1 MGHLVCFFFYQG
13 RKSSPGTLLENSSQI
28 SLVCVLGLRLTATS
42 VTGRKGSE
50 SWDWLGPPAVIS
62 WDQAFGHKDLLTNL
76 GVILLRKIRQGMFPV
91 DLSSLTRDRTC
102 IPCMG
107 RHSHNHW
114 PTKEVPL
121 SFFSL
126 YFCGYS
132 ELAKTLLFLDW
143 RDQSKVAVFLFC
155 FFGSSFF
162 CLVHKIHDGSFSQ
175 WPRKKRQWL
184 DLPHMV
190 SGCLSLAKNKF

>member
-1 MGHLVCFFFYQG
+1 MATLEAGKEVAGENGPPCLLLFFYQG
-13 RKSSPGTLLENSSQI
+13 RRSFPGTLLKNSSQI
-28 SLVCVLGLRLTATS
+28 SLVCVLGLRLTASS

-50 SWDWLGPPAVIS
+50 FWDWLGPPAFIS

-76 GVILLRKIRQGMFPV
+76 GVILSRKIRQGMFPV

-121 SFFSL
+121 SFFHYTFVVIRNWL
-126 YFCGYS
+126 
-132 ELAKTLLFLDW
+132 KP
-143 RDQSKVAVFLFC
+143 
-155 FFGSSFF
+155 SFF
-162 CLVHKIHDGSFSQ
+162 LIGGTRV
-175 WPRKKRQWL
+175 R
-184 DLPHMV
+184 
-190 SGCLSLAKNKF
+190 